1 MPEDAGEPLTG
12 GPTSHGAPAAEADVE
27 LALDVA
33 GLLSEPIRLSIL
45 CELLASPRSVTQL
58 WTALELP
65 QPTVSHHLS
74 LLRDAGLVRRR
85 RVGRTATY
93 QLGPA
98 AEADGDSLL
107 IRAGVLQVEWRIRCP

>member
-1 MPEDAGEPLTG
+1 MPEDAGEPLAG
-12 GPTSHGAPAAEADVE
+12 GRASHEAPPAEADVE

-45 CELLASPRSVTQL
+45 CELLASPRSVTEL
-58 WTALELP
+58 WTTLQLP

-85 RVGRTATY
+85 RVGRIATY

-98 AEADGDSLL
+98 AEADGDTLV